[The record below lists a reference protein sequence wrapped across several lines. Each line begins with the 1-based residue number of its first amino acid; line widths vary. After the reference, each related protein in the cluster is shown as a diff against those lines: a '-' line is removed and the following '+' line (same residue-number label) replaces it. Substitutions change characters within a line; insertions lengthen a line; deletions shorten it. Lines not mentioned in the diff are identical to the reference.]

1 MASVTFN
8 DLVARILVVDGEPRT
23 TLVLDRALTEY
34 GHGVDS
40 ASDGPQALELAA
52 SGAYRLVLLDLALPG
67 EDGMDVLRRMIAARP
82 EQEVIV
88 LSAQSEVETKV
99 RCLDIGAVDYVTK
112 PVSLAELLARVR
124 RRLAGTGSERVLRAG
139 PVTLDLQRR
148 LVDVGGEP
156 ISLTGRE
163 FLLLRHLMMQ
173 PGEVCTRA
181 DLLSEVWGYSFDPGT
196 NVVDV
201 CVRRL
206 RAKVGAERIETIRNV
221 GYAFQASSPLNP
233 GLGLS
238 VLPEDDRKLNAV
250 PNTNGNGHGPS
261 NGNGPSE
268 PWTEVAETVGK
279 DARLTPKALEEGRK
293 ASYAMVAA
301 AKASTPLSALYAVWL
316 A

>member
-1 MASVTFN
+1 
-8 DLVARILVVDGEPRT
+8 VARILVVDGEPRT

-82 EQEVIV
+82 EQEVMV

-99 RCLDIGAVDYVTK
+99 RCLDIGAVDFVTK

-221 GYAFQASSPLNP
+221 GYAFQASSRLNP

-238 VLPEDDRKLNAV
+238 VLTDDV
-250 PNTNGNGHGPS
+250 PTNGHGNGHGAA
-261 NGNGPSE
+261 NDNEPSE
-268 PWTEVAETVGK
+268 LWTEVAEASK
-279 DARLTPKALEEGRK
+279 AARLTAKAMDEGRT

>member
-1 MASVTFN
+1 
-8 DLVARILVVDGEPRT
+8 VARILVVDGEPRT

-82 EQEVIV
+82 EQEVMV

-99 RCLDIGAVDYVTK
+99 RCLDIGAVDFVTK

-238 VLPEDDRKLNAV
+238 VLTDDV
-250 PNTNGNGHGPS
+250 PTNGHGNGHGAA
-261 NGNGPSE
+261 NDNEPSE
-268 PWTEVAETVGK
+268 LWTEVAEASK
-279 DARLTPKALEEGRK
+279 AARLTAKAMDEGRT

>member
-1 MASVTFN
+1 
-8 DLVARILVVDGEPRT
+8 VARILVVDGESRT

-34 GHGVDS
+34 GHGVDL
-40 ASDGPQALELAA
+40 ASDGPRALELAA
-52 SGAYRLVLLDLALPG
+52 SGAYRLVLLDLSLPG
-67 EDGMDVLRRMIAARP
+67 DDGMEVLRRMLAERP

-124 RRLAGTGSERVLRAG
+124 RRLAGTVSERVLRAG

-156 ISLTGRE
+156 IALTGRE

-173 PGEVCTRA
+173 PGEVCTRS

-206 RAKVGAERIETIRNV
+206 RAKVGSERIETIRNV

-238 VLPEDDRKLNAV
+238 VLAEEDGKVKAV
-250 PNTNGNGHGPS
+250 ATANVNGPARTNGD
-261 NGNGPSE
+261 GPSE
-268 PWTEVAETVGK
+268 SWAKVAKSVGK
-279 DARLTPKALEEGRK
+279 ESHPTMEAADEDRT
-293 ASYAMVAA
+293 ASHAMIAA

>member
-1 MASVTFN
+1 
-8 DLVARILVVDGEPRT
+8 VARILVVDGEPRT

-82 EQEVIV
+82 EQEVMV

-99 RCLDIGAVDYVTK
+99 RCLDIGAVDFVTK

-238 VLPEDDRKLNAV
+238 VLTDDV
-250 PNTNGNGHGPS
+250 PTNGNGKGHGAT
-261 NGNGPSE
+261 NDNEPSE
-268 PWTEVAETVGK
+268 LWTEVAEASKG
-279 DARLTPKALEEGRK
+279 ARLTPKAMDEGRS

>member
-1 MASVTFN
+1 
-8 DLVARILVVDGEPRT
+8 
-23 TLVLDRALTEY
+23 
-34 GHGVDS
+34 
-40 ASDGPQALELAA
+40 
-52 SGAYRLVLLDLALPG
+52 
-67 EDGMDVLRRMIAARP
+67 
-82 EQEVIV
+82 
-88 LSAQSEVETKV
+88 
-99 RCLDIGAVDYVTK
+99 
-112 PVSLAELLARVR
+112 
-124 RRLAGTGSERVLRAG
+124 VLRAG

>member
-1 MASVTFN
+1 VAGVTFN
-8 DLVARILVVDGEPRT
+8 GLVARILVVDGEPRT

-67 EDGMDVLRRMIAARP
+67 EDGMEVLRRMIAARP
-82 EQEVIV
+82 EQEVMV

-99 RCLDIGAVDYVTK
+99 RCLDLGAVDYVTK

-124 RRLAGTGSERVLRAG
+124 RRLAGTGSDRVLRAG

-148 LVDVGGEP
+148 VVDIGGDP
-156 ISLTGRE
+156 IPLTGRE
-163 FLLLRHLMMQ
+163 FLLLRHLMLQ
-173 PGEVCTRA
+173 PGEVCARA

-206 RAKVGAERIETIRNV
+206 RAKVGPERIETIRNV
-221 GYAFQASSPLNP
+221 GYAFQASSPLRP
-233 GLGLS
+233 GLGL
-238 VLPEDDRKLNAV
+238 AG
-250 PNTNGNGHGPS
+250 TGANGNGSDQNAPQDS
-261 NGNGPSE
+261 
-268 PWTEVAETVGK
+268 WTELAEKAGK
-279 DARLTPKALEEGRK
+279 AARAAAKAIEGGT
-293 ASYAMVAA
+293 ASYAMIAA
-301 AKASTPLSALYAVWL
+301 AKATTPLSALYAVWL
-316 A
+316 P

>member
-1 MASVTFN
+1 M
-8 DLVARILVVDGEPRT
+8 ARILVVDGEPRT

-34 GHGVDS
+34 GHGVD
-40 ASDGPQALELAA
+40 AAADGPQALELAA
-52 SGAYRLVLLDLALPG
+52 TGAYRLVLLDLALPG
-67 EDGMDVLRRMIAARP
+67 EDGMEVLRRMIAARP
-82 EQEVIV
+82 EQEVMV

-99 RCLDIGAVDYVTK
+99 RCLDLGAVDYVTK

-124 RRLAGTGSERVLRAG
+124 RRLAGTGSERLLRAG

-148 LVDVGGEP
+148 VVDIGAGP
-156 ISLTGRE
+156 IPLTGRE

-221 GYAFQASSPLNP
+221 GYAFQASSPLHP

-238 VLPEDDRKLNAV
+238 SPVAE
-250 PNTNGNGHGPS
+250 NGNGNGKVADEEAVAVASIVPS
-261 NGNGPSE
+261 SPPPPES
-268 PWTEVAETVGK
+268 WTEIAEKAGK
-279 DARLTPKALEEGRK
+279 AARAAAKVIDGRS

-301 AKASTPLSALYAVWL
+301 ARASAPLSGLYAVWL
-316 A
+316 P

>member
-1 MASVTFN
+1 MTRVTFN
-8 DLVARILVVDGEPRT
+8 GLMARILVVDGEPRT

-34 GHGVDS
+34 GHGVDA

-67 EDGMDVLRRMIAARP
+67 EDGIDVLRRMIAARP
-82 EQEVIV
+82 EQEVMV
-88 LSAQSEVETKV
+88 LSSQSEVETKV
-99 RCLDIGAVDYVTK
+99 RCLDLGAVDYVTK

-124 RRLAGTGSERVLRAG
+124 RRLAGTVNDRVLRAG

-148 LVDVGGEP
+148 VVYVGGDP
-156 ISLTGRE
+156 IPLTGRE
-163 FLLLRHLMMQ
+163 FLLLRHLMLQ

-221 GYAFQASSPLNP
+221 GYAFQASSPLHP
-233 GLGLS
+233 GLGLAA
-238 VLPEDDRKLNAV
+238 PDA
-250 PNTNGNGHGPS
+250 NGNG
-261 NGNGPSE
+261 NGNGEHSDS
-268 PWTEVAETVGK
+268 WG
-279 DARLTPKALEEGRK
+279 ARLAAKAAADGRN

-301 AKASTPLSALYAVWL
+301 AKASTPISALYAVWL
-316 A
+316 P

>member
-1 MASVTFN
+1 M
-8 DLVARILVVDGEPRT
+8 ARILVVDGEPRT
-23 TLVLDRALTEY
+23 TLVLDRALTEF
-34 GHGVDS
+34 GHGVDA

-67 EDGMDVLRRMIAARP
+67 EDGMEVLRRMIAARP
-82 EQEVIV
+82 EQQVMV
-88 LSAQSEVETKV
+88 LSTQSEVETKV
-99 RCLDIGAVDYVTK
+99 RCLDLGAVDYVTK

-124 RRLAGTGSERVLRAG
+124 RRLAGTGGERVLRAG

-148 LVDVGGEP
+148 LVEVGGDP
-156 ISLTGRE
+156 IPLTGRE
-163 FLLLRHLMMQ
+163 FLLLRHLMLQ
-173 PGEVCTRA
+173 PGEVCTRV

-221 GYAFQASSPLNP
+221 GYAFQASSPLRP
-233 GLGLS
+233 GAGLTG
-238 VLPEDDRKLNAV
+238 PESSGDNA
-250 PNTNGNGHGPS
+250 GQQDS
-261 NGNGPSE
+261 
-268 PWTEVAETVGK
+268 WTELAEKAGK
-279 DARLTPKALEEGRK
+279 AARLAAKAMDGRT

-316 A
+316 P